1 MKKIFFLL
9 LLFVATF
16 SAHARKFYF
25 SSTTGNDSYTVA
37 QAQNQS
43 TPWKSLVNLHKFA
56 NGSSPF
62 GAAPNRAAAG
72 DTFLFKCGDVFST
85 GFGNANDD
93 FGVVKW
99 WNGVAGY
106 TAPSGTAA
114 APIVFTSYGSGDRPN
129 ILFPNPTSVVGRN
142 RYVLN
147 FKNVGY
153 IYITNLQFNDTRFA
167 VNDKLT
173 TAYTCSGLM
182 IGESNASIC
191 NNIKVTNC
199 NFSNICYGI
208 RSCARIMEISNNTFT
223 NFKSCGDT
231 IGINDIGAD
240 ALQPSGYKYLIK
252 NNLIQGSWA
261 YANANSSSQGKLGGG
276 LETIN
281 DFDSSLIIYNVFLD
295 NSGAMEFGQNAGT
308 QYGPNDD
315 TFAYNKFIN
324 NSCIAYVNV
333 TGTFACTAARLRFW
347 NNVIIEN
354 GNSRHTGANFGKDVL
369 GDGQSFTTWSFWP
382 TNPKNPSVDNPTGWR
397 PFQYGSDAGVI
408 ADTLYDICNNVIWN
422 NNGLIMKYTGRTKI
436 KYRNNVYRLSGTS
449 SLGAS
454 LDAGEINTTNKIF
467 VDTSSINP
475 ANWDFNPQS
484 GSPAI
489 NSGIRVGISNDWNGS
504 TVTNPPS
511 IGIFNYSS
519 SSSPCVFTYGQ
530 WSTCSVV
537 GVQNRD
543 YTVSPVGC
551 TGMPPL
557 DSIQRTCN
565 NGITISS
572 FYYSSSNK
580 RIYIKCN
587 VTGVMTITNISG
599 NITQTSNYNA
609 NGYFIRVDT
618 LPTGTYFAATYGR
631 SITFVR

>member
-1 MKKIFFLL
+1 MKKTFLL
-9 LLFVATF
+9 LVLLIVIFTAQ
-16 SAHARKFYF
+16 ARKFYF
-25 SSTTGNDSYTVA
+25 SSTGNDSYTVA

-43 TPWKSLVNLHKFA
+43 TPWKTLVNLHKFA

-72 DTFLFKCGDVFST
+72 DTFLFKCGDIFAS
-85 GFGNANDD
+85 GFGNGNDD

-99 WNGVAGY
+99 WKGVAGY
-106 TAPSGTAA
+106 TAPTGTAN
-114 APIVFTSYGSGDRPN
+114 APIVFTSYGIGNKPN
-129 ILFPNPTSVVGRN
+129 ILFPNPTNVIGKN

-153 IYITNLQFNDTRFA
+153 IYINNIQFNDTRFA
-167 VNDKLT
+167 INDKVT
-173 TAYTCSGLM
+173 SAYTCSGLM

-199 NFSNICYGI
+199 NFSNTCYGI
-208 RSCARIMEISNNTFT
+208 RSCARVIEISNNTFT

-231 IGINDIGAD
+231 IGVNDIGAD

-281 DFDSSLIIYNVFLD
+281 DFDSSLIIYNTFLD

-315 TFAYNKFIN
+315 TFAYNKFVN

-354 GNSRHTGANFGKDVL
+354 GNSRHTGANFGQDVL
-369 GDGQSFTTWSFWP
+369 GDGQSFITWKYWP
-382 TNPKNPSVDNPTGWR
+382 TNPKNPTINNPSGWR
-397 PFQYGSDAGVI
+397 PFQYGSDAGII
-408 ADTLYDICNNVIWN
+408 ADTLYDIRNNVIWN
-422 NNGLIMKYTGRTKI
+422 NNGLQMKYSGRTKI
-436 KYRNNVYRLSGTS
+436 KYRNNIYKLG
-449 SLGAS
+449 GAS
-454 LDAGEINTTNKIF
+454 TLGSTLDAGEILTTNRIF
-467 VDTSSINP
+467 VDTASANP
-475 ANWDFNPQS
+475 MNWDFNLQT

-489 NSGIRVGISNDWNGS
+489 NAGTPVGISQDWNGS
-504 TVTNPPS
+504 AVTNPPS
-511 IGIFNYSS
+511 IGIYNYTSNIIQ
-519 SSSPCVFTYGQ
+519 CLFTYSQ
-530 WSTCSVV
+530 WTTCNTS
-537 GVQNRD
+537 GWQNRD
-543 YTVSPVGC
+543 YTTSPIGC
-551 TGMPPL
+551 TGTPPL
-557 DSIQRTCN
+557 DSIQRACN
-565 NGITISS
+565 SGVTISS
-572 FYYSSSNK
+572 FYYSSTNK

-587 VTGVMTITNISG
+587 VAGVMTITNVSG
-599 NITQTSNYNA
+599 SVTRTSNYSA
-609 NGYFIRVDT
+609 NGYFISVDT
-618 LPTGTYFAATYGR
+618 LPVGTYFAVTYGR
-631 SITFVR
+631 SITFVK